1 MEFKYYADGVHS
13 VLTPP
18 GKENAHDN
26 DYDIL
31 SRLMY

>member
-13 VLTPP
+13 GLTPP

-26 DYDIL
+26 DYDI
-31 SRLMY
+31 